1 MAKRV
6 RVSENLIV
14 KGSNQKVMTYFVY
27 CHTTNGRLLYND
39 DMSRTKRSQVSGEAG
54 VMRVIGYVR
63 VSTVDQADSGAGLEV
78 QRGAIIAECARRGW
92 ELLEIIED
100 AGASGKSLNRPGLQ
114 KALDTLS
121 TGGAEVL
128 VTSKL
133 DRLSRS
139 VKDFCEVV
147 DLSQYYGW
155 KLIVMDCN
163 VDTSTPAGEMLANIM
178 ATFAQFERRMIG
190 TRTKEALK
198 VKKDQGV
205 KLGRP
210 VNLSTE
216 VLDLIAEQRRSGASY
231 AKIADTLNA
240 QSVPTAQG
248 GAKWYPST
256 VQQTMA
262 RLEVAA

>member
-1 MAKRV
+1 M
-6 RVSENLIV
+6 
-14 KGSNQKVMTYFVY
+14 G
-27 CHTTNGRLLYND
+27 
-39 DMSRTKRSQVSGEAG
+39 RTKKSQVSEQAG

-63 VSTVDQADSGAGLEV
+63 VSTIDQANSGAGLEV
-78 QRGAIIAECARRGW
+78 QREAIIAECARRGW

-100 AGASGKSLNRPGLQ
+100 AGASGKSLNRPGLK

-139 VKDFCEVV
+139 LKDFCEVT
-147 DLSQYYGW
+147 DLSRFYGW
-155 KLIVMDCN
+155 KLVILDCN
-163 VDTSTPAGEMLANIM
+163 VDTSTPAGEMMVNIL
-178 ATFAQFERRMIG
+178 ATFAQFERRIIQV
-190 TRTKEALK
+190 RTKEALK

-205 KLGRP
+205 KLGRHSAI
-210 VNLSTE
+210 STE
-216 VLDLIAEQRRSGASY
+216 VLDLIAEQRKAGASY

-248 GAKWYPST
+248 GAKWYPCT
-256 VQQTMA
+256 VQKTMA

>member
-1 MAKRV
+1 M
-6 RVSENLIV
+6 SEQASV
-14 KGSNQKVMTYFVY
+14 K
-27 CHTTNGRLLYND
+27 
-39 DMSRTKRSQVSGEAG
+39 
-54 VMRVIGYVR
+54 RVIGYVR

-78 QRGAIIAECARRGW
+78 QRRAIIAECERQGW
-92 ELLEIIED
+92 ELLEIVED
-100 AGASGKSLNRPGLQ
+100 AAVSGGKHFKDRENLNNTLRTLAEKGAD
-114 KALDTLS
+114 ALVS
-121 TGGAEVL
+121 
-128 VTSKL
+128 SKL
-133 DRLSRS
+133 DRLCRTGI
-139 VKDFCEVV
+139 KDFIEI
-147 DLSQYYGW
+147 LEQSRYYGW
-155 KLIVMDCN
+155 KLIILDCK
-163 VDTSTPAGEMLANIM
+163 VDTSTPGGEMQAYMM
-178 ATFAQFERRMIG
+178 ATVAQFERRIIS